1 MYQIFFPGQRSKKKP
16 AYICHWL
23 YQFSKWFNCTFFLFW
38 VFFCFVLFC
47 FFVTFFD
54 YRIMT
59 KTSKNS
65 GRPFMDLAYM
75 LMLED
80 QNALNLNCPAVGW
93 NTHPAW
99 KKGRDRPSSLEQ
111 VNFNDNSTAKLS
123 KNALNVRDVPCHSW
137 TLKWHPHR
145 SKAMCLEQRFFC
157 STSPG
162 LVISMLSYD
171 STRGGGAVG

>member
-1 MYQIFFPGQRSKKKP
+1 MSCIRFFFPGQRSKKKP

-65 GRPFMDLAYM
+65 GRPFMDLTYM

-99 KKGRDRPSSLEQ
+99 KKGRDRPSSLKQ
-111 VNFNDNSTAKLS
+111 VMTIPLPNSRK
-123 KNALNVRDVPCHSW
+123 
-137 TLKWHPHR
+137 TLK
-145 SKAMCLEQRFFC
+145 CTGC
-157 STSPG
+157 SMSQLDGHVPW
-162 LVISMLSYD
+162 
-171 STRGGGAVG
+171 A